1 MAAKPRRASAKKGT
15 AKRAGASTT
24 GAKKAGAKRATA
36 AKASATKAPARRA
49 KSIRRADLTRLTT
62 AAVKA
67 TVDRPARIV
76 REPIWGFVL
85 DTEAGAIE
93 TANVVTQRLAER
105 AGEAGIGLRAE
116 PSVLLRK
123 GVIIAGFIER
133 DLNIPVR
140 F

>member
-1 MAAKPRRASAKKGT
+1 MAAKPKKAAKKTAAKKSSAKK
-15 AKRAGASTT
+15 AAGART
-24 GAKKAGAKRATA
+24 
-36 AKASATKAPARRA
+36 A
-49 KSIRRADLTRLTT
+49 KSIRRADLQKLTA

-67 TVDRPARIV
+67 TVNRPVKII

-93 TANVVTQRLAER
+93 TANVVTQRLSEGAR
-105 AGEAGIGLRAE
+105 KVGVGLTAE
-116 PSVLLRK
+116 PSVLHRK
-123 GVIIAGFIER
+123 GVIIAGYIQA

>member
-1 MAAKPRRASAKKGT
+1 MAAKPRKASAKKGT
-15 AKRAGASTT
+15 AKRASAT
-24 GAKKAGAKRATA
+24 KAGAKRASAT
-36 AKASATKAPARRA
+36 KAGATKAPARRA

-67 TVDRPARIV
+67 TVGRPARIV

-105 AGEAGIGLRAE
+105 AGDAGIGLRAE